1 MPKHLTFDGE
11 FKDALLSGKKTKTL
25 RRFKPK
31 VQPGDIVYIHSG
43 GYVLGKAKIKDVR
56 PIKVSEIDDELAKQE
71 GFENREQLIKKL
83 REIYPDLS
91 ENDVLWLI
99 DFDFVEKF
107 KEPIFS
113 EAFTYLGVHPLE
125 IARLAVRDP
134 EINLSETDRILL
146 ELLLKV
152 GSIRKAAEMLGSLN
166 KRKLFRRALRR
177 AFEQLLEQGK
187 IEPKIKIEENHE
199 KQQETGSKGNISASS

>member
-11 FKDALLSGKKTKTL
+11 FKEALLSGRKTKTL

-31 VQPGDIVYIHSG
+31 VQPGDIVFVHSG
-43 GYVLGKAKIKDVR
+43 GYVLGKARIKDVR
-56 PIKVSEIDDELAKQE
+56 PIRLSEIDDELAKQE
-71 GFENREQLIKKL
+71 GFESKEELLRKL
-83 REIYPDLS
+83 KEIYPDLS

-99 DFDFVEKF
+99 DFEFVEKF

-134 EINLSETDRILL
+134 ELELSETDRILL

-187 IEPKIKIEENHE
+187 IEPRIRLEENDE
-199 KQQETGSKGNISASS
+199 QQA